1 MYKSSA
7 SCFFFANFIP
17 EPCYIQKLLA
27 PLHTINSAHEPSC
40 SLPMANL
47 DPNNWNPSLQDNFAL
62 RAGILLVA
70 EVASVS
76 FIAVTV
82 LFVISIRHAIK
93 HYRLYGG
100 WGAEDSPLQP
110 VSVLFLIA
118 IFMDSIQAMGNILN
132 ARWTFNG
139 KITEGSYCTTQAIL
153 KQIGDD
159 AWFTI
164 AIAVMTFVQT
174 MFPGRL
180 NRSQAR
186 RLAIAMIILI
196 FLFLFLMIIIPAT
209 TLPHY
214 YGNTGPWCWITDA
227 NREASRLKI
236 ASEYAY
242 FWLAAAISFVLYGI
256 IVVNWL
262 REATAKGDRRRLRQ
276 AISMGYPIA
285 YTVEVFP
292 ISLVSIS
299 SMECEGPKPQ
309 RGFLIPAATCIAS
322 SGAVNVL
329 LWLPHRPAIRI
340 L

>member
-1 MYKSSA
+1 
-7 SCFFFANFIP
+7 
-17 EPCYIQKLLA
+17 
-27 PLHTINSAHEPSC
+27 
-40 SLPMANL
+40 
-47 DPNNWNPSLQDNFAL
+47 
-62 RAGILLVA
+62 
-70 EVASVS
+70 VS
-76 FIAVTV
+76 
-82 LFVISIRHAIK
+82 
-93 HYRLYGG
+93 
-100 WGAEDSPLQP
+100 
-110 VSVLFLIA
+110 
-118 IFMDSIQAMGNILN
+118 
-132 ARWTFNG
+132 
-139 KITEGSYCTTQAIL
+139 
-153 KQIGDD
+153 
-159 AWFTI
+159 WFTI

-186 RLAIAMIILI
+186 RLAIAMIVLI

-276 AISMGYPIA
+276 AISMGWYPIA

-292 ISLVSIS
+292 ISLVRFLQWNVK
-299 SMECEGPKPQ
+299 GPKPQ

-329 LWLPHRPAIRI
+329 LWFLTGRRFGFSDPQVGGEEEDRKRESYTTHLLSPVSGRFHSPMATPGGGSHSSQPSFPEDPQMALGVYVPEPYEWTRPREGEPG

>member
-1 MYKSSA
+1 
-7 SCFFFANFIP
+7 
-17 EPCYIQKLLA
+17 
-27 PLHTINSAHEPSC
+27 
-40 SLPMANL
+40 MANL

-62 RAGILLVA
+62 RSGILLVA

-110 VSVLFLIA
+110 FGRENTAKPSLTRSS
-118 IFMDSIQAMGNILN
+118 SIQAMGNILN
-132 ARWTFNG
+132 ARWAFNG

-153 KQIGDD
+153 KQIGNDGMSC
-159 AWFTI
+159 FTI

-186 RLAIAMIILI
+186 RLAIAMIVLI

-214 YGNTGPWCWITDA
+214 YGNTGF
-227 NREASRLKI
+227 KI
-236 ASEYAY
+236 ASEYVY

-262 REATAKGDRRRLRQ
+262 GEATAKGDPVASARQ
-276 AISMGYPIA
+276 YLWDG
-285 YTVEVFP
+285 TV
-292 ISLVSIS
+292 ILALTRSIQ
-299 SMECEGPKPQ
+299 GRKPQ
-309 RGFLIPAATCIAS
+309 RRFLILATTCIAS

-329 LWLPHRPAIRI
+329 LWLLTGRRFGFSDPQGGCFLLLRGLAFSYGDAGWGVALCPADPP
-340 L
+340 